1 MKFTVT
7 GDTISLGARPIAALI
22 SRENWHGTNARGAR
36 REWMALEG
44 LPKALHCA
52 ASEAITSMAG
62 VPTALALATRI
73 EVLCAE
79 RGVGLEEN
87 P

>member
-7 GDTISLGARPIAALI
+7 DDTISLGARPIAALV

-36 REWMALEG
+36 REWMVLWG
-44 LPKALHCA
+44 IPDALHRA
-52 ASEAITSMAG
+52 AAEAITSMSG
-62 VPTALALATRI
+62 EPTALALATRI

-79 RGVGLEEN
+79 RGVDLEALR
-87 P
+87 